1 MMTPETSTGQ
11 APQRPLLQDV
21 GSIITVVIGVAGVAA
36 ISGSYVHGA
45 LVLFVLNAILV
56 LSYRTITTMG
66 GWSFAHVAIMGVG
79 AYAVAILSG
88 PTFNLPVLLS
98 VAIGGVLAGFVA
110 MLMSWPVL
118 RTRQYYFFL
127 STFAAG
133 EALRQCF
140 IQFKQVT
147 GGTSGIAFIPRP
159 GFIDGSAAL
168 PFLWL
173 ALALFLVL
181 AIAAVCFDASETGM
195 KIRAVGEDETL
206 SASLGLDSWGL
217 RATAF
222 VLGSIGAGIAG
233 GLLASYNGIVA
244 PNDFGAVLMFKIVA
258 SCIVGG
264 TRRAW
269 GPLLGLVFLTMVEE
283 SFRSFPNYVP
293 LIWGGLVIIVTL
305 YAPGGLESL
314 IDRLRRRTR
323 GAAHA

>member
-1 MMTPETSTGQ
+1 MTAPRPGVEGRST
-11 APQRPLLQDV
+11 LMQDL
-21 GSIITVVIGVAGVAA
+21 GSALALVIGTGVLALLS
-36 ISGSYVHGA
+36 SGYVHGA

-79 AYAVAILSG
+79 AYAVAILST
-88 PTFNLPVLLS
+88 PPFELPVLLT
-98 VAIGGVLAGFVA
+98 VAIGGVLAGLVA
-110 MLMSWPVL
+110 MLLSWPVL

-140 IQFKQVT
+140 IQFKGIT

-159 GFIDGSAAL
+159 GFIDESAAL

-173 ALALFLVL
+173 SLGVFLVL
-181 AIAAVCFDASETGM
+181 AVAAICFDASETGM

-206 SASLGLDSWGL
+206 SASLGLDAWGL

-222 VLGSIGAGIAG
+222 VLGSVGAGIAG

-244 PNDFGAVLMFKIVA
+244 PNDFGAALMFKIVA

-264 TRRAW
+264 TRRAC
-269 GPLLGLVFLTMVEE
+269 GPLLGLIFLTVIEE
-283 SFRSFPNYVP
+283 MFRSVPVYVP
-293 LIWGGLVIIVTL
+293 LIWGGLVIFVTL

-314 IDRLRRRTR
+314 VERLRHRGRRL
-323 GAAHA
+323 ADA

>member
-1 MMTPETSTGQ
+1 
-11 APQRPLLQDV
+11 
-21 GSIITVVIGVAGVAA
+21 
-36 ISGSYVHGA
+36 
-45 LVLFVLNAILV
+45 
-56 LSYRTITTMG
+56 
-66 GWSFAHVAIMGVG
+66 MGVG
-79 AYAVAILSG
+79 AYAVAILSAAPFG
-88 PTFNLPVLLS
+88 LPVLLC
-98 VAIGGVLAGFVA
+98 VTIGGVLAGLVA
-110 MLMSWPVL
+110 MALSWPVL

-140 IQFKQVT
+140 IQFKGLS
-147 GGTSGIAFIPRP
+147 GGTSGLAFIPRP
-159 GFIDGSAAL
+159 GFIDDSAAL

-173 ALALFLVL
+173 TLAIFFVL
-181 AIAAVCFDASETGM
+181 AMAAVCFDASETGI

-206 SASLGLDSWGL
+206 SASLGLDAWGL

-222 VLGSIGAGIAG
+222 VLGSVGAGIAG

-244 PNDFGAVLMFKIVA
+244 PNDFGAALMFKIVA

-269 GPLLGLVFLTMVEE
+269 GPLLGLIFLTVIEE
-283 SFRSFPNYVP
+283 TFRAMPVYVP
-293 LIWGGLVIIVTL
+293 LIWGGLVIVVTL

-314 IDRLRRRTR
+314 AERVQRRIR

>member
-1 MMTPETSTGQ
+1 MTTANETH
-11 APQRPLLQDV
+11 RELRQDM
-21 GSIITVVIGVAGVAA
+21 GSILALVVGTSA
-36 ISGSYVHGA
+36 IALFSTSYVHGA

-79 AYAVAILSG
+79 AYAVAILSAAPFG
-88 PTFNLPVLLS
+88 LPVLLC
-98 VAIGGVLAGFVA
+98 VTIGGVLAGLVA
-110 MLMSWPVL
+110 MALSWPVL

-140 IQFKQVT
+140 IQFKGLS
-147 GGTSGIAFIPRP
+147 GGTSGLAFIPRP
-159 GFIDGSAAL
+159 GFIDDSAAL

-173 ALALFLVL
+173 TLAIFFVL
-181 AIAAVCFDASETGM
+181 AMAAVCFDASETGI

-206 SASLGLDSWGL
+206 SASLGLDAWGL

-222 VLGSIGAGIAG
+222 VLGSVGAGIAG

-244 PNDFGAVLMFKIVA
+244 PNDFGAALMFKIVA

-269 GPLLGLVFLTMVEE
+269 GPLLGLIFLTVIEE
-283 SFRSFPNYVP
+283 TFRAVPVYVP
-293 LIWGGLVIIVTL
+293 LIWGGLVIVVTL

-314 IDRLRRRTR
+314 AERVQRRIR

>member
-1 MMTPETSTGQ
+1 MSAGIEGCQ
-11 APQRPLLQDV
+11 ALRQDI
-21 GSIITVVIGVAGVAA
+21 GSVLALVIGTGALALLSTA
-36 ISGSYVHGA
+36 YVHGA

-79 AYAVAILSG
+79 AYAVAILSAPPFG
-88 PTFNLPVLLS
+88 LSVLLC
-98 VAIGGVLAGFVA
+98 VAIGGLLAGLVA
-110 MLMSWPVL
+110 MALSWPVL

-140 IQFKQVT
+140 IQFKGIT
-147 GGTSGIAFIPRP
+147 GGTAGLAFIPRP
-159 GFIDGSAAL
+159 GFIDDSAAL

-173 ALALFLVL
+173 TLAVFLVL
-181 AIAAVCFDASETGM
+181 AVAAVCFDASETGM

-206 SASLGLDSWGL
+206 SASLGLDAWGL

-222 VLGSIGAGIAG
+222 VLGSVGAGIAG

-244 PNDFGAVLMFKIVA
+244 PNDFGAALMFKIVA

-269 GPLLGLVFLTMVEE
+269 GPLLGLIFLTVIEE
-283 SFRSFPNYVP
+283 AFRAVPVYVP
-293 LIWGGLVIIVTL
+293 LIWGGLVILVTL

-314 IDRLRRRTR
+314 IERMQRRIR

>member
-1 MMTPETSTGQ
+1 M
-11 APQRPLLQDV
+11 
-21 GSIITVVIGVAGVAA
+21 GSVLALVIGAGAVALIATP
-36 ISGSYVHGA
+36 YVHGA

-79 AYAVAILSG
+79 AYAVAILSAQPFG
-88 PTFNLPVLLS
+88 LPVLLC
-98 VAIGGVLAGFVA
+98 VAIGGVLAGLVA
-110 MLMSWPVL
+110 MALSWPVL

-140 IQFKQVT
+140 VQFKGIT
-147 GGTSGIAFIPRP
+147 GGTSGLAFIPRP
-159 GFIDGSAAL
+159 GFIDDSAAL

-173 ALALFLVL
+173 ALAVFLVL
-181 AIAAVCFDASETGM
+181 ALAAVCFDASETGM

-206 SASLGLDSWGL
+206 SASLGLDAWGL

-222 VLGSIGAGIAG
+222 VLGSVGAGVAG

-244 PNDFGAVLMFKIVA
+244 PNDFGAALMFKIVA

-269 GPLLGLVFLTMVEE
+269 GPLLGLIFLTVIEE
-283 SFRSFPNYVP
+283 AFRTVPVYVP
-293 LIWGGLVIIVTL
+293 LIWGGLVIVVTL

-314 IDRLRRRTR
+314 LDRVQRRVR

>member
-1 MMTPETSTGQ
+1 MNGGTDTRR
-11 APQRPLLQDV
+11 ALRQDI
-21 GSIITVVIGVAGVAA
+21 GSVLALVIGTGALAMVSAA
-36 ISGSYVHGA
+36 YVHGA

-79 AYAVAILSG
+79 AYAVAILSAPPIG
-88 PTFNLPVLLS
+88 LPVLLC
-98 VAIGGVLAGFVA
+98 VAIGGVLAGLVA
-110 MLMSWPVL
+110 MALSWPVL

-140 IQFKQVT
+140 IQFKGLT
-147 GGTSGIAFIPRP
+147 GGTSGLAFIPRP
-159 GFIDGSAAL
+159 GFIGDSAAL

-173 ALALFLVL
+173 ALAVFLAL
-181 AIAAVCFDASETGM
+181 ALAAVCFDASETGM

-206 SASLGLDSWGL
+206 SASLGLDAWGL

-222 VLGSIGAGIAG
+222 VLGSVGAGIAG

-244 PNDFGAVLMFKIVA
+244 PNDFGAALMFKIVA

-269 GPLLGLVFLTMVEE
+269 GPLLGLIFLTVIEE
-283 SFRSFPNYVP
+283 AFRAVPVYVP
-293 LIWGGLVIIVTL
+293 LIWGGLVIVVTL

-314 IDRLRRRTR
+314 VERVQRRFK

>member
-1 MMTPETSTGQ
+1 MTAAPE
-11 APQRPLLQDV
+11 ARRLMRQDL
-21 GSIITVVIGVAGVAA
+21 GSVLALVIGTGAFAP
-36 ISGSYVHGA
+36 ISTPYVHGA

-79 AYAVAILSG
+79 AYAVAILSAPPFG
-88 PTFNLPVLLS
+88 LPVLLC
-98 VAIGGVLAGFVA
+98 VAIGGVLAGLVA
-110 MLMSWPVL
+110 MALSWPVL

-140 IQFKQVT
+140 IQFKGIT
-147 GGTSGIAFIPRP
+147 GGTSGLAFIPRP
-159 GFIDGSAAL
+159 GFIDDSAAL

-173 ALALFLVL
+173 TLVVFLLLAVL
-181 AIAAVCFDASETGM
+181 AVCFDASETGM

-206 SASLGLDSWGL
+206 SASLGLDAWGL

-222 VLGSIGAGIAG
+222 VLGSVGAGIAG
-233 GLLASYNGIVA
+233 GLLASYNGIIA
-244 PNDFGAVLMFKIVA
+244 PNDFGAALMFKIVA

-269 GPLLGLVFLTMVEE
+269 GSLLGLIFLTVIEE
-283 SFRSFPNYVP
+283 AFRAVPVYVP
-293 LIWGGLVIIVTL
+293 LIWGGLVILVTL

-314 IDRLRRRTR
+314 AERLQRRIR
-323 GAAHA
+323 GVANA

>member
-1 MMTPETSTGQ
+1 MSGAIDPSRALWQDIGSVVALVICTAAVALISST
-11 APQRPLLQDV
+11 
-21 GSIITVVIGVAGVAA
+21 
-36 ISGSYVHGA
+36 YVHGA

-79 AYAVAILSG
+79 AYAVAILSA
-88 PTFNLPVLLS
+88 PPFALPVLLC
-98 VAIGGVLAGFVA
+98 VAIGGVLAGLVA
-110 MLMSWPVL
+110 MALSWPVL

-140 IQFKQVT
+140 IQFKGLT
-147 GGTSGIAFIPRP
+147 GGTSGLAFIPRP
-159 GFIDGSAAL
+159 GFIDDSAAL

-173 ALALFLVL
+173 ALAVFLVL
-181 AIAAVCFDASETGM
+181 ALAAVCFDVSETGM

-206 SASLGLDSWGL
+206 SAALGLDAWGL

-222 VLGSIGAGIAG
+222 VLGSVGAGVAG

-244 PNDFGAVLMFKIVA
+244 PNDFGAALMFKIVA

-269 GPLLGLVFLTMVEE
+269 GPLLGLIFLTVIEE
-283 SFRSFPNYVP
+283 AFRAVPVYVP
-293 LIWGGLVIIVTL
+293 LIWGGLVILVTL

-314 IDRLRRRTR
+314 VERVQHRFRRAT
-323 GAAHA
+323 HA

>member
-1 MMTPETSTGQ
+1 MTTANETH
-11 APQRPLLQDV
+11 RELRQDM
-21 GSIITVVIGVAGVAA
+21 GSILALVVGTSA
-36 ISGSYVHGA
+36 IALFSTSYVHGA

-79 AYAVAILSG
+79 AYAVAILSAAPFG
-88 PTFNLPVLLS
+88 LPVLLC
-98 VAIGGVLAGFVA
+98 VTIGGVLAGLVA
-110 MLMSWPVL
+110 MALSWPVL

-140 IQFKQVT
+140 IQFKGLT
-147 GGTSGIAFIPRP
+147 GGTSGLAFIPRP
-159 GFIDGSAAL
+159 GFIDDSAAL

-173 ALALFLVL
+173 TLAIFFVL
-181 AIAAVCFDASETGM
+181 AMAAVCFDASETGI

-206 SASLGLDSWGL
+206 SASLGLDAWGL

-222 VLGSIGAGIAG
+222 VLGSVGAGIAG

-244 PNDFGAVLMFKIVA
+244 PNDFGAALMFKIVA

-269 GPLLGLVFLTMVEE
+269 GPLLGLIFLTVIEE
-283 SFRSFPNYVP
+283 TFRAVPVYVP
-293 LIWGGLVIIVTL
+293 LIWGGLVIVVTL

-314 IDRLRRRTR
+314 AERVQRRIR

>member
-1 MMTPETSTGQ
+1 MTTANETH
-11 APQRPLLQDV
+11 RELRQDM
-21 GSIITVVIGVAGVAA
+21 GSILALVVGTSA
-36 ISGSYVHGA
+36 IALFSTSYVHGA

-79 AYAVAILSG
+79 AYAVAILSAAPFG
-88 PTFNLPVLLS
+88 LPVLLC
-98 VAIGGVLAGFVA
+98 VTIGGVLAGLVA
-110 MLMSWPVL
+110 MALSWPVL

-140 IQFKQVT
+140 IQFKGLS
-147 GGTSGIAFIPRP
+147 GGTSGLAFIPRP
-159 GFIDGSAAL
+159 GFIDDSAAL

-173 ALALFLVL
+173 TLAIFFVL
-181 AIAAVCFDASETGM
+181 AMAAVCFDASETGI

-206 SASLGLDSWGL
+206 SASLGLDAWGL

-222 VLGSIGAGIAG
+222 VLGSVGAGIAG

-244 PNDFGAVLMFKIVA
+244 PNDFGAALMFKIVA

-269 GPLLGLVFLTMVEE
+269 GPLLGLIFLTVIEE
-283 SFRSFPNYVP
+283 TFRAMPVYVP
-293 LIWGGLVIIVTL
+293 LIWGGLVIVVTL

-314 IDRLRRRTR
+314 AERVQRRIR

>member
-1 MMTPETSTGQ
+1 MSAPEETRRALRQDLGSVLALAFGTAAVALIST
-11 APQRPLLQDV
+11 
-21 GSIITVVIGVAGVAA
+21 
-36 ISGSYVHGA
+36 SYVHGA

-79 AYAVAILSG
+79 AYAVALLST
-88 PTFNLPVLLS
+88 PPLALPVLFC
-98 VAIGGVLAGFVA
+98 VAVGGLLAGLAA
-110 MLMSWPVL
+110 MALCWPVL

-140 IQFKQVT
+140 IQFKGIT
-147 GGTSGIAFIPRP
+147 GGTAGLAFIPRP
-159 GFIDGSAAL
+159 GFMDASAAL
-168 PFLWL
+168 PFLWMSL
-173 ALALFLVL
+173 LVL
-181 AIAAVCFDASETGM
+181 VVLAVAAVFFDASETGI

-206 SASLGLDSWGL
+206 SASLGLDAWGL

-222 VLGSIGAGIAG
+222 VLGSVGAGIAG
-233 GLLASYNGIVA
+233 GLLASYNGTIA
-244 PNDFGAVLMFKIVA
+244 PNDFGAALMFKIVA

-269 GPLLGLVFLTMVEE
+269 GPLMGLIFLTLIEE
-283 SFRSFPNYVP
+283 TFRTVPVYVP
-293 LIWGGLVIIVTL
+293 LIWGGLVILVTL

-314 IDRLRRRTR
+314 VERLMRRLK
-323 GAAHA
+323 GVAHA